1 MSGSE
6 FNNILGRI
14 KEKVLLSQI
23 VRQDL
28 PLQKKGREYVGNCPF
43 HNEKTGSF
51 FVNDEKGTFHCFGCG
66 ASGDVF
72 EYVMKKRGVQF
83 IQAVESIAEIAGIKL
98 PEKKEFSADLYE
110 NQKKILQKAVEYF
123 KGNLS
128 KNQIAME
135 YCKSREIDSEIIEKF
150 SIGYSPING
159 DEFLSILKK
168 NEFSEADII
177 ASGLY
182 IKKENGKLNPRFR
195 DRIMFPVFDKK
206 GWPIAFGGRGIQK
219 DSIPKYLNSP
229 ETDIF
234 QKRETLYG
242 YNISSKNVS
251 DSNQFIVVEGYM
263 DVVTMHIFGF
273 NTAIASMGTA
283 FSAEHIAKIWR
294 YSNEPVICFD
304 GDSAGYNAMVKSS
317 ILALNYLQPGKSL
330 KFCLLPIDSD
340 PDSFLKEKGKIEMQK
355 LLDNSLDLIDFL
367 WKHFEDQLTEIDKK
381 TPEKIAMWKKNIYE
395 IIGNIQNTDIKNL
408 YKTEINDRI
417 FKILKKSPNNN
428 RQLKIISDMS
438 FSIDKKEKMLLREA
452 ILLYILIMRP
462 SIISFV
468 VEELSLVEFTDKNF
482 EKIRNFIAEYEDNLA
497 GLENTELKNSM
508 DLIKIIGSKNCNID
522 AMDEECVLDFW
533 HNIFEFGF
541 SKISQKKDFMMAKKE
556 CNNELSSSTWE
567 RMKALKIDSLFKKKN
582 NNNI

>member
-6 FNNILGRI
+6 LNNILGRI

-51 FVNDEKGTFHCFGCG
+51 FVNDDKGTFHCFGCG

-98 PEKKEFSADLYE
+98 PEKKEFSSDLYE
-110 NQKKILQKAVEYF
+110 NQRKILQKAAEYF
-123 KGNLS
+123 KGNLP

-150 SIGYSPING
+150 SIGYAPING

-168 NEFSEADII
+168 NEFSESDII

-219 DSIPKYLNSP
+219 DAIPKYLNSP

-582 NNNI
+582 NNNV